1 MEGKQVGKQQA
12 SLQRASGHEREALL
26 LLWSAGVSRRGLLQ
40 KVVFQVV
47 PDLEAP
53 QTQGLLPVTDLW

>member
-47 PDLEAP
+47 LDPEAT
-53 QTQGLLPVTDLW
+53 QTQGLLPITALW